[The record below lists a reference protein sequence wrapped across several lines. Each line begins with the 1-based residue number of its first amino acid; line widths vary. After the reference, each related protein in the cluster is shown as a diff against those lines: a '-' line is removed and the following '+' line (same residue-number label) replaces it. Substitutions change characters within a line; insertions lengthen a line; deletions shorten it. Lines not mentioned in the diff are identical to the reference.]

1 MIWYILTFLAGTLV
15 GIVLLAVVS
24 AGRDDEVFREG
35 METGKRLAEEMRKI
49 DALEDEDA

>member
-1 MIWYILTFLAGTLV
+1 MIWYILTFLAGTLA